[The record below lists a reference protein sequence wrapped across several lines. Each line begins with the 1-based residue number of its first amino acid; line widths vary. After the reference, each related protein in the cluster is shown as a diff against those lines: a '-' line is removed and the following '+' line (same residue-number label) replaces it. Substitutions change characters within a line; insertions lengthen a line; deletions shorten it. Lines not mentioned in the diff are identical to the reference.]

1 MQRLTRGSLPSML
14 PTGWELWLD
23 GGHNED
29 AGQIIA
35 DMIADWRK
43 SDHKPVSLVF
53 GMLSTKDPLAFL
65 RHLAPVAEDLAAVA
79 IPGDH
84 ASLPATDAV
93 GFARQAGLPAE
104 GFESTGAAIADIV
117 RRHGSAPRRVLI
129 CGSLYLAGT
138 VLAENG

>member
-1 MQRLTRGSLPSML
+1 PS
-14 PTGWELWLD
+14 GWELWLD
-23 GGHNED
+23 GGHNEG

-35 DMIADWRK
+35 DMINDWRRT
-43 SDHKPVSLVF
+43 DAKPVSLIY

-65 RHLAPVAEDLAAVA
+65 RHLAPVAEDLSAVA

-84 ASLPATDAV
+84 ASLPAADLVA
-93 GFARQAGLPAE
+93 FARQAGLAAE
-104 GFESTGAAIADIV
+104 GFDSCAQALAAIIA
-117 RRHGSAPRRVLI
+117 RHAAAPRRVLI